1 MLMTDEPKDTALRGL
16 NLDKDILAEI
26 AKNTSNAVIVT
37 GLDGKIIYVNEGFE
51 RITEYPAEEVVGKK
65 PGKIL
70 QGPETSP
77 EVIKRIRKGLL
88 AFGRVNE
95 TIINYSKTGRKYWLQ
110 LDIYPL
116 FDEAGIP
123 QCFMA
128 IESDVT
134 QMKENERLAIE
145 QNQRI
150 QENIS
155 YAQLLQD
162 ALFRDQNTLPKYFKD
177 SFVIDRPKDSVGGDF
192 YLVDEVQG
200 KKIVLVGD
208 CTGHGV
214 SGAIMTAMSI
224 SIIRE
229 QLAIFK
235 TLSAG
240 LILTKSLHKL
250 GVMLSESGS
259 NLMDTFEATLLI
271 VDDNK
276 RTIRYASTNQSLYLV
291 SNDMTKVIKGNKT
304 GFGKELNPETLEGKL
319 PYEPDA
325 MIYLS
330 SDGFQDQFGGPDDKK
345 FSSAGIKNL
354 LSEIYDKDCAEQ
366 SNQLV
371 SALEKWKAGEEQTD
385 DILMIGIR
393 LGK

>member
-325 MIYLS
+325 MIYR
-330 SDGFQDQFGGPDDKK
+330 DFD
-345 FSSAGIKNL
+345 
-354 LSEIYDKDCAEQ
+354 
-366 SNQLV
+366 
-371 SALEKWKAGEEQTD
+371 
-385 DILMIGIR
+385 
-393 LGK
+393 